1 MGGEVCKPSCLGI
14 QTLPVR
20 LLSLA
25 FFVSWR
31 TSLDENAS
39 PWKDTLAMMGLK
51 LVKLKESDQF
61 ACRNKVEIANT
72 RVGIF

>member
-1 MGGEVCKPSCLGI
+1 
-14 QTLPVR
+14 VR
-20 LLSLA
+20 LISLA

-39 PWKDTLAMMGLK
+39 PWKDMLAMLGLK
-51 LVKLKESDQF
+51 LVKLKESEF
-61 ACRNKVEIANT
+61 AYRNKVEIANT